1 MKKITLAII
10 LSVFSITAIFPSL
23 LDDLQVKPLN
33 ADRLKLFP
41 VPDDGR
47 NYFFLQSIDDRTQI
61 VIGDF
66 TQTDKKIILIN
77 LKSDYNTI
85 DSVIEYYPQQKS
97 TRVRRES
104 ESKFFTTD
112 MAKLKR
118 DIISGAVFKNNNTD
132 LMKSYDVLESV
143 FKKNESE
150 NVLPE
155 TYGFSVRFS
164 ETDIRKPAAMFS
176 FGKAINGYYLIF
188 KTEYFRKNVVT
199 ETIPVLKYSVYC
211 RDTHDPLIQ
220 ETVENL
226 FKIRAPFSSNI
237 K

>member
-1 MKKITLAII
+1 MKQII
-10 LSVFSITAIFPSL
+10 LATIIAIFSVTAVFPSL
-23 LDDLQVKPLN
+23 LDDLQVKPIN
-33 ADRLKLFP
+33 RDRLKLFP
-41 VPDDGR
+41 EPGDAR
-47 NYFFLQSIDDRTQI
+47 NYFFLQSIGDRTRI

-66 TQTDKKIILIN
+66 TRTEKKIILIN

-85 DSVIEYYPQQKS
+85 DSVIEYYPQKKS
-97 TRVRRES
+97 LRTRMES

-112 MAKLKR
+112 VAKLKR

-155 TYGFSVRFS
+155 TYGFNVKFS
-164 ETDIRKPAAMFS
+164 ETDTTKPAAMFS
-176 FGKAINGYYLIF
+176 FGKRIDGYYLIF
-188 KTEYFRKNVVT
+188 KTEYYRVNVVT
-199 ETIPVLKYSVYC
+199 ETIPVLRYSVYC
-211 RDTHDPLIQ
+211 RDTHDPVIQ

-226 FKIRAPFSSNI
+226 FKIRAPLAESI